1 MKADQSFYD
10 TLREEVN
17 QDKLR
22 TSYSFLFWG
31 RTIKSVDEPTTTSQ
45 ASVGDKPSS
54 DDESIQKLKEIIE
67 GLQSQVELLEE
78 ANLELTKKNKEL
90 EAIKKDWAAMTDL
103 DDHDIGAAS
112 EALVDSKQDIA
123 LAAKY
128 RQGYISI
135 QKIVNWADEL
145 NAENNAFFIKSM
157 LIDLMPMAS
166 VEEMALIRNIGHRP
180 KEPDFNIKVERDLI
194 MSQNITNNVKNVETG
209 AAGIIIK

>member
-1 MKADQSFYD
+1 MKANQSFYD
-10 TLREEVN
+10 TLREEVS

-22 TSYSFLFWG
+22 TSHSFLFWG

-45 ASVGDKPSS
+45 ASVGEKPSF
-54 DDESIQKLKEIIE
+54 DDESIRKLKEIIE
-67 GLQSQVELLEE
+67 SLQSQVELLEE

-90 EAIKKDWAAMTDL
+90 EAIKKDWVAMTDL
-103 DDHDIGAAS
+103 DYHDIGAAP

-145 NAENNAFFIKSM
+145 NSEIYAFFIKSM
-157 LIDLMPMAS
+157 LIDLMPTAS

-209 AAGIIIK
+209 AAGIINK

>member
-1 MKADQSFYD
+1 M
-10 TLREEVN
+10 REM
-17 QDKLR
+17 
-22 TSYSFLFWG
+22 
-31 RTIKSVDEPTTTSQ
+31 I
-45 ASVGDKPSS
+45 
-54 DDESIQKLKEIIE
+54 
-67 GLQSQVELLEE
+67 
-78 ANLELTKKNKEL
+78 LTKKNKEL
-90 EAIKKDWAAMTDL
+90 EAIKKDWVAMTDL
-103 DDHDIGAAS
+103 DYHDIGAVP

-145 NAENNAFFIKSM
+145 NSEINAFLIKSM
-157 LIDLMPMAS
+157 LIDLMPTAS

-209 AAGIIIK
+209 AAGIINK